1 MLFAELQFCFGEKVF
16 QMKKFAGFLLVLA
29 VCAFSIGCD
38 AVQEEAT
45 PVGDGVDAVGA
56 AITET
61 VEAAGDA
68 AAEAG
73 DAAVEAGKEGVK
85 AVGEGVEAAGQAIQE
100 SVE

>member
-1 MLFAELQFCFGEKVF
+1 MN
-16 QMKKFAGFLLVLA
+16 KFAGFVVFLA

-38 AVQEEAT
+38 TAQQESAS
-45 PVGDGVDAVGA
+45 DSADAVGA
-56 AITET
+56 AIEET

-73 DAAVEAGKEGVK
+73 DAAVEVGKEGVKAVGEGVK
-85 AVGEGVEAAGQAIQE
+85 AVGEGVEAAGEAIQE